1 MNKYLI
7 FRTDRIGDFLVS
19 AILIKAIKK
28 NDPKSHITI
37 ISSKKNYSYIKK
49 IPFVDNVIE
58 LKNNFFGKLDVIFQL
73 FKFKFKNIIIH
84 DDKKRSKFIST
95 FLRYENRILI
105 EEQDRFKHIEII
117 KNILKKM
124 NFLFFEES
132 LNVLNYKSKKKQS
145 SKNYIQIHF
154 DEKWIHKNYVNN
166 YVNIEPSEEEFINF
180 LNSIAKKK
188 YNELRV
194 TTGLKPPLLLSNL
207 TSTLASMNIKLYVGM
222 SFHELED
229 ITLTSNTL
237 ISCHG
242 AISHVASANE
252 IKQIDIIDKSYDYS
266 RWTNHFRNYNFLY
279 RESFKIL
286 SKKIID
292 KI

>member
-37 ISSKKNYSYIKK
+37 ISSKKNYAYIKK

-58 LKNNFFGKLDVIFQL
+58 LKNNFFGKMDVIFQL

-84 DDKKRSKFIST
+84 DDKNRSKFIST
-95 FLRYENRILI
+95 FLRYENKILI
-105 EEQDRFKHIEII
+105 EEQDKFKHIQII
-117 KNILKKM
+117 KDILKRM
-124 NFLFFEES
+124 NFLFFEDS
-132 LNVLNYKSKKKQS
+132 LNILDYKSKKKQS
-145 SKNYIQIHF
+145 NKNYIQIHF
-154 DEKWIHKNYVNN
+154 DEKWIHKNYINN
-166 YVNIEPSEEEFINF
+166 YVNIEPSESEFINF
-180 LNSIAKKK
+180 LDCIANKK
-188 YNELRV
+188 NAELII
-194 TTGLKPPLLLSNL
+194 TTGLKLPLLLNNL
-207 TSTLASMNIKLYVGM
+207 TTTLASMNIKLYVGM

-279 RESFKIL
+279 RENFNIL